1 MNGWALFLEL
11 LLSGEGRLVHRNG
24 PGDRHGE
31 QEKAPDKKI
40 KKYNETFTE
49 YLFKICFSTSKVL
62 TQSLGIHQIQN
73 EGLYNNLLS
82 IKVIYNLKRPTCKRL
97 IQ

>member
-11 LLSGEGRLVHRNG
+11 LLGGEGRLVHRNG

-49 YLFKICFSTSKVL
+49 YLFKICFSTSKVK
-62 TQSLGIHQIQN
+62 TQSLGIHQIQMKAFTKIFIN
-73 EGLYNNLLS
+73 KSNLQSKKTYL
-82 IKVIYNLKRPTCKRL
+82 
-97 IQ
+97 

>member
-11 LLSGEGRLVHRNG
+11 LLGGEGRLVHRNG

-49 YLFKICFSTSKVL
+49 YLFKICFFYFKGKNSKSRYSSD
-62 TQSLGIHQIQN
+62 TN
-73 EGLYNNLLS
+73 EGLYKNL
-82 IKVIYNLKRPTCKRL
+82 Y
-97 IQ
+97 Q